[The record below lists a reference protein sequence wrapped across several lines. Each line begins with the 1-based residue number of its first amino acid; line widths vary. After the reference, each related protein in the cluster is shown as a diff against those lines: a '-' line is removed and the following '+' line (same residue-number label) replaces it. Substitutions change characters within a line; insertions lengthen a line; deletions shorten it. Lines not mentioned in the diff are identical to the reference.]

1 MTPNQG
7 WGPTRLERVIGVF
20 GALYLC
26 LVFGGISTLFLRHSG
41 DVTLWFW
48 LLPLLMLA
56 TSLGLL
62 YRIAIGKPRRLE
74 LGVIRMVSVAFLGVG
89 VVFTILSI
97 VGDGG
102 TRTYYFLVVALVAA
116 VIGLSNLVKVLRT
129 DG

>member
-1 MTPNQG
+1 MPSQG
-7 WGPTRLERVIGVF
+7 WGPTRLERAIGVF

-41 DVTLWFW
+41 DATLWFW

-74 LGVIRMVSVAFLGVG
+74 LGVIRIVSVAFLGIG

-97 VGDGG
+97 VGDGRI
-102 TRTYYFLVVALVAA
+102 RTYYFLVV
-116 VIGLSNLVKVLRT
+116 
-129 DG
+129 